1 MINNIVS
8 LDFYNSHFYIKFEN
22 KEYYWNNLA
31 KFISDTGFPYADTTR
46 LLSYEPE
53 RNIYHVEKHTQE
65 VLVGETLTELVWIKN
80 NKKRLIPVIEQLIK
94 SDIIVTT
101 LEMTRAEKLA
111 EVDWIVQRHQEQV
124 ALYIPTNITE
134 EQYIN
139 LLYYKQQ
146 LRDLTKTQSKDTPTD
161 QVEWPTNPLN

>member
-1 MINNIVS
+1 MVS

-22 KEYYWNNLA
+22 KEYYWHDVT
-31 KFISDTGFPYADTTR
+31 KFISDTEFPYANTTR

-53 RNIYHVEKHTQE
+53 RNIYHIERHSQQVF
-65 VLVGETLTELVWIKN
+65 VGEKVEELNWCKL
-80 NKKRLIPVIEQLIK
+80 NKQRLMPIIERLIKEDVT
-94 SDIIVTT
+94 IIT

-124 ALYIPTNITE
+124 ALYIPTSITE

-139 LLYYKQQ
+139 LLYYKQK

-161 QVEWPTNPLN
+161 QVDWPTNPLN